1 MSMVCIKE
9 EFARS
14 FLILLTQEV
23 VIVSA
28 VRTPIGSF
36 RSSLCNVPAPRLGA
50 IAVKAAV
57 EKAGNDL
64 MICVCGHSH
73 YLFWRG
79 NRSENVSEK
88 GSKSVSTESQ
98 VIFSFSFHH
107 W

>member
-1 MSMVCIKE
+1 MSMVCKKE
-9 EFARS
+9 DFARS

-64 MICVCGHSH
+64 MMCLWTFTLS
-73 YLFWRG
+73 FWRG
-79 NRSENVSEK
+79 NSLENVSEK
-88 GSKSVSTESQ
+88 GSK
-98 VIFSFSFHH
+98 IKKNH
-107 W
+107 

>member
-1 MSMVCIKE
+1 MVCIKE

-64 MICVCGHSH
+64 MLCVCGHSH
-73 YLFWRG
+73 YLFG
-79 NRSENVSEK
+79 EATVQKMLAKKDKKVSALK
-88 GSKSVSTESQ
+88 AK
-98 VIFSFSFHH
+98 
-107 W
+107 